1 MLYIRANRSQLCG
14 GNLQNLTDFIERF
27 QIGRNL
33 AAFIFADGGAAF
45 VDRIAELLQRQS
57 GGFSVGF
64 DLIADITGKFVHGSS
79 SVYLFHINIRKTKIG
94 FFRIQYNKKMPKK
107 TKLK

>member
-57 GGFSVGF
+57 GGF
-64 DLIADITGKFVHGSS
+64 
-79 SVYLFHINIRKTKIG
+79 R
-94 FFRIQYNKKMPKK
+94 
-107 TKLK
+107 